1 MGILRRRWGF
11 PRWTVWARWAKERT
25 RRTRACW
32 WTVWRTARRWWG
44 SCWRRCRG
52 LARIGA
58 LGQGEVG
65 VGADI
70 ERGELAAFQFGE
82 SGGGDH
88 RCVIGGKT
96 GGREVDRGV
105 QAAGACRGAHRRL
118 AGDSAAYDHAARPDG
133 SSRRGGAG
141 EQFVDHR
148 MLKRS
153 QKVQCLLRRDGEPL
167 PQRRFRL
174 VAPHGPSCG
183 SFFLPVA

>member
-88 RCVIGGKT
+88 
-96 GGREVDRGV
+96 
-105 QAAGACRGAHRRL
+105 
-118 AGDSAAYDHAARPDG
+118 AARPDG
-133 SSRRGGAG
+133 SGRRGGAG

-167 PQRRFRL
+167 P
-174 VAPHGPSCG
+174 
-183 SFFLPVA
+183 